1 MVAVA
6 QETPNHQR
14 YSVMRVGA
22 LRALCKEK
30 GLPSDG
36 RKEDL
41 VNRLCNNCSSS
52 YSGLIN
58 ASTPSIIGGP
68 AAGPAATSKPSTD
81 VTTSDGV
88 LSEGGITT
96 SHESTGEGDGSS
108 SSRLTTT
115 ELHELASIADE
126 IRHIRKQTE
135 FSLLRVAGLIT
146 DYPPSCL
153 ASDSRYGGVP
163 KSTPYGL
170 LLQERPSRCTTLS
183 NKTNI
188 GHTNGSWAWELV
200 SAPSASDGFHA
211 DYEPVVKSL
220 FREYSRGNIR
230 LTHCPNCGAI
240 ADKYI
245 ELEIQLVFVDLILHR
260 SQAYRHILFNRG
272 TIRVHKEVYKFLTVM
287 FALDSFDQ
295 WFLCSRSKEADYL
308 ESRSDGSERYP
319 WEEFARWL
327 QPHEHQWMLLI
338 EAVMETVVYLAVIC
352 WLTRLYVTLLQDRKI
367 PDPSKP
373 SQHDMMELSPR
384 TRAQSLR
391 TPLPSWGTSWMQ
403 FRFLISAVVI
413 SCFGKL
419 GVLLWMIWDASRL
432 IRKAISVFT
441 LTSNIVA
448 VRVFLRCDSY
458 TPPVTIVG
466 LAFAARCA
474 MSTLEPTLEFSII

>member
-1 MVAVA
+1 RSQSFISMICVECG
-6 QETPNHQR
+6 Q
-14 YSVMRVGA
+14 
-22 LRALCKEK
+22 
-30 GLPSDG
+30 
-36 RKEDL
+36 
-41 VNRLCNNCSSS
+41 
-52 YSGLIN
+52 
-58 ASTPSIIGGP
+58 
-68 AAGPAATSKPSTD
+68 
-81 VTTSDGV
+81 
-88 LSEGGITT
+88 
-96 SHESTGEGDGSS
+96 
-108 SSRLTTT
+108 
-115 ELHELASIADE
+115 
-126 IRHIRKQTE
+126 
-135 FSLLRVAGLIT
+135 
-146 DYPPSCL
+146 
-153 ASDSRYGGVP
+153 
-163 KSTPYGL
+163 
-170 LLQERPSRCTTLS
+170 
-183 NKTNI
+183 
-188 GHTNGSWAWELV
+188 
-200 SAPSASDGFHA
+200 
-211 DYEPVVKSL
+211 VVKSL

-466 LAFAARCA
+466 LAFAARALFRCA